1 MKIRH
6 CLKCR
11 DNGGQV
17 HNIVITHMH
26 VKNLYIKQRK
36 IRKFGFFL
44 GRAWKIYHTLLL
56 VALCMNGIE
65 CEEGKVTKKIRKK
78 FVWEKKCV
86 WIKSSCLFSFCS
98 RDFPSIEKLTW
109 RKIHGCFYTLTRE
122 FSHHFFGQ
130 IIIH

>member
-65 CEEGKVTKKIRKK
+65 CEEGKVTKKNKKEIR
-78 FVWEKKCV
+78 VREKM
-86 WIKSSCLFSFCS
+86 CLNKVILLIFISLERFSF
-98 RDFPSIEKLTW
+98 D
-109 RKIHGCFYTLTRE
+109 RKADMT
-122 FSHHFFGQ
+122 
-130 IIIH
+130 